1 MNKINIGI
9 IGLGTV
15 GAAVAATLKKNAA
28 VIAEQAGVQIKV
40 KRVCDVRRVAS
51 SSPLTHDPLVLIND
65 PEIDVIVE
73 AIGGITPAKKLVLAA
88 LRAGKHVVTPN
99 KELIARS
106 MDELL
111 DAAEEN
117 GVCLM
122 FEGAVGGGIPILNTI
137 RDNLAANELHE
148 VYGIVNGTTNYI
160 LSKMTAEGWEFSDAL
175 KAAQKLGYAEANP
188 KADIEGYDASYKAT
202 ILASLAFGVKVRWAD
217 VYREGIEKITAE
229 DIQFASEIGYVIKL
243 LAIAKKKEGE
253 VEVRVHPALVAKSHP
268 LANVADNFNAIYLKG
283 SPVGEL
289 MFYGPGAGGG
299 PTASAVIS
307 DLICIAKGCGGG
319 ECGDDCGDD
328 CGCDCGHDE
337 CCPPAPTAEKL
348 VLRPIEAT
356 TSRYYIRL
364 QATDKHGVLAG
375 IAKVF
380 ADNKVSIAAVTQ
392 KENNGHQ
399 ATIVI
404 LVHQVKEANLKAAL
418 KQIQRLPLV
427 KKIGNVIRIL

>member
-1 MNKINIGI
+1 MKQINIGI
-9 IGLGTV
+9 IGYGTV
-15 GAAVAATLKKNAA
+15 GSAVGRVLKDNSA
-28 VIAEQAGVQIKV
+28 VISERVGVHIVV
-40 KRVCDVRRVAS
+40 KKVCDSRKLS
-51 SSPLTHDPLVLIND
+51 IPYSLTPNPYKVIND

-73 AIGGITPAKKLVLAA
+73 AIGGLEPAKKLVLAA

-99 KELIARS
+99 KELIARA
-106 MDELL
+106 MDELM
-111 DAAEEN
+111 DAAEAN
-117 GVCLM
+117 GVCLL

-137 RDNLAANELHE
+137 RDNLAGNEISE

-160 LSKMTAEGWEFSDAL
+160 LSKMTAEGWEFADAL
-175 KAAQKLGYAEANP
+175 KAAQKLGYAEADP

-217 VYREGIEKITAE
+217 VYREGIEKITVE

-243 LAIAKKKEGE
+243 LAIAKKKDGE

-307 DLICIAKGCGGG
+307 DLISIARGCG
-319 ECGDDCGDD
+319 E
-328 CGCDCGHDE
+328 DE
-337 CCPPAPTAEKL
+337 CDPPAVSREKL
-348 VLRPIEAT
+348 SLRRIEET
-356 TSRYYIRL
+356 SSRYYLRL
-364 QATDKHGVLAG
+364 QAADEHGVLAG
-375 IAKVF
+375 VAKAF
-380 ADNKVSIAAVTQ
+380 ADKKVSIAAVTQ
-392 KENNGHQ
+392 KEDGGNQ

-404 LVHQVKEANLKAAL
+404 LLHNVEERNLRSAL
-418 KQIQRLPLV
+418 KVISRLPMV

>member
-15 GAAVAATLKKNAA
+15 GAAVAATLKKNAQ

-40 KRVCDVRRVAS
+40 KRVCDVRRIS
-51 SSPLTHDPLVLIND
+51 SPYPLTHDPMVLIND

-73 AIGGITPAKKLVLAA
+73 AIGGLEPARKLVLAA

-99 KELIARS
+99 KELIAKALG
-106 MDELL
+106 ELL
-111 DAAEEN
+111 PAADAN
-117 GVCLM
+117 GVCLL

-137 RDNLAANELHE
+137 RDNLAANEINE
-148 VYGIVNGTTNYI
+148 IYGIVNGTTNYI
-160 LSKMTAEGWEFSDAL
+160 LSKMTAEGWEFADAL
-175 KAAQKLGYAEANP
+175 KAAQKLGYAEADP

-202 ILASLAFGVKVRWAD
+202 ILASLAFGVKVSWED

-229 DIQFASEIGYVIKL
+229 DIQFAGEIGYVVKL
-243 LAIAKKKEGE
+243 LAIAKKKDGE

-268 LANVADNFNAIYLKG
+268 LANVADNNNAIYLKG

-307 DLICIAKGCGGG
+307 DLISIAKGCGGE
-319 ECGDDCGDD
+319 ECGSD
-328 CGCDCGHDE
+328 CGCDHDE
-337 CCPPAPTAEKL
+337 CCSPAVAGKKL
-348 VLRPIEAT
+348 ALRPIAET

-364 QATDKHGVLAG
+364 QAADKHGVLAG
-375 IAKVF
+375 ISKAF
-380 ADNKVSIAAVTQ
+380 ADKKVSIAAVTQ
-392 KENNGHQ
+392 KENLGHQ

-404 LVHQVKEANLKAAL
+404 LLHNVEERNLRSAL
-418 KQIQRLPLV
+418 KVISRLPMV